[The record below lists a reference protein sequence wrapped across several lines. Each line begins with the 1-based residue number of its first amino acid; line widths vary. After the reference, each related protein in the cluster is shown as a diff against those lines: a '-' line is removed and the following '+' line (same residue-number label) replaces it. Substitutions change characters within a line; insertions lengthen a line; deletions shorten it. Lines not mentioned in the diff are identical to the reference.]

1 MRKILVIIIILN
13 SIHNY
18 GQTQRI
24 DSVQKMFFTRAN
36 DNLNMSN
43 IEVDY
48 PEIERSYVE
57 RAYINFYFCHK
68 KNPESKIGQISL
80 KKSDSLKNLVINN
93 LFSNIQ
99 GVWRWK
105 STGSN
110 WGIDSTDKTSI
121 IDKILIISDKKIEFY
136 DENKESKK
144 RTLIKTE
151 NIKLLGNIDYR
162 FPTTS
167 ELIYSDN
174 QIWDIGFDKSKNLI
188 HITNTGEL
196 LENGTVNGVVCG
208 NTEMIYERIK

>member
-1 MRKILVIIIILN
+1 MRKILVIFIILN

-24 DSVQKMFFTRAN
+24 DSVQKILFTRAN
-36 DNLNMSN
+36 DHLSKSD
-43 IEVDY
+43 IDVDY
-48 PEIERSYVE
+48 PEIKSSYLE
-57 RAYINFYFCHK
+57 RAYISFYLCQK
-68 KNPESKIGQISL
+68 KNPESEIGQISL
-80 KKSDSLKNLVINN
+80 KKSDSLKNIIINN

-99 GVWRWK
+99 GVWKWK
-105 STGSN
+105 STGTN
-110 WGIDSTDKTSI
+110 WGISSTDKTSI
-121 IDKILIISDKKIEFY
+121 FDKILIISDKKIEFY
-136 DENKESKK
+136 EENEESKK

-174 QIWDIGFDKSKNLI
+174 QVWNIGFDKFKNLM

-196 LENGTVNGVVCG
+196 LENGTMNEFVCG
-208 NTEMIYERIK
+208 NTGMIYERVK